1 MDYRLVPCQ
10 KLKKRVIGF
19 CKSFICVDISVTIAN
34 KYLFPVLRHRAMK
47 LLIQVSFSFTDRQC
61 NSCSDSRFGSIFRQ
75 HNV

>member
-34 KYLFPVLRHRAMK
+34 KYLFPVIRHGAIK
-47 LLIQVSFSFTDRQC
+47 LLIQVSFSFSDRQHK
-61 NSCSDSRFGSIFRQ
+61 SCSDSRFGSIFRQ

>member
-34 KYLFPVLRHRAMK
+34 KYLFPVIRHRAIK
-47 LLIQVSFSFTDRQC
+47 LLIQVSFSFSDRQYK
-61 NSCSDSRFGSIFRQ
+61 SCSDSRFGCIFRQ